1 MNNELYRKL
10 VDLYAGKDLPA
21 ELEDQ
26 LSLAAASDPDLSRDM
41 KSLRRTVE
49 ALQLLEEPE
58 YTEESYHRI
67 LMKLY
72 ARGADIEAQAPASSH
87 FQYHLPLQG

>member
-10 VDLYAGKDLPA
+10 VDLYAGNELPA

-26 LSLAAASDPDLSRDM
+26 MDLAAASDPDLSRDM
-41 KSLRRTVE
+41 TSLRRTVDT
-49 ALQLLEEPE
+49 LHSLEDPD

-72 ARGADIEAQAPASSH
+72 ARGAEIESQVPVSSH
-87 FQYHLPLQG
+87 FQYQLPLQG